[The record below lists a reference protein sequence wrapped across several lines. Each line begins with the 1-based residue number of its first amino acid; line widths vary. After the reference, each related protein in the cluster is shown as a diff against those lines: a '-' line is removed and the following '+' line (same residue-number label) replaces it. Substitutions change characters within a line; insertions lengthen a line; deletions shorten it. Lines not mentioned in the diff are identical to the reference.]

1 MIKYISILIL
11 LLAGV
16 LKAQT
21 LEQKLLLCGND
32 MVNGGGFSFYYQ
44 LKGSNLS
51 LSNTLAFLNV
61 DLVYDSTAIRFT
73 AGSEWYSQISDS
85 NGYKS
90 YIQSNESDSGVYR
103 AVRISIV
110 SPEVNSDGTNTK
122 SGYNIE
128 DTYRNLL
135 KVNFIILDNTKK
147 VNILIINET
156 NQIGLFA
163 NKGNNP
169 NTFDMT
175 DVKLSAPVMLYDVP
189 LPVQLTEF
197 KAAAEKRDV
206 NLKWKTTFE
215 QNNFGFEIERKPA
228 GGDFAKVGFIQGNN
242 KNSSYSFK
250 DKKLNNGKYSYRL
263 KQIDNNGNYEYFSL
277 SGEITIG
284 VPQQYTLSQN
294 YPNPFNPSTKIDI
307 ELPSDSRI
315 SIKVY
320 DMLGRE
326 VKMLVNNEYLQ
337 AGYHTVELNSSTMS
351 SGTYFYR
358 MNATDVSGKNMN
370 LVKKMTVVK

>member
-1 MIKYISILIL
+1 MIKYTIILVL

-16 LKAQT
+16 IKAQT
-21 LEQKLLLCGND
+21 LEQKLLIGDND
-32 MVNGGGFSFYYQ
+32 MVNGGRFSFYYQ
-44 LKGSNLS
+44 LKGSNLPA
-51 LSNTLAFLNV
+51 SNTLAFLNV
-61 DLVYDSTAIRFT
+61 DMIYDSSAIRFIG
-73 AGSEWYSQISDS
+73 GSEWYTQISDS

-90 YIQSNESDSGVYR
+90 FIQSNEGDPGITR
-103 AVRISIV
+103 ALRISIV
-110 SPEVNSDGTNTK
+110 SPDVNSDGKNTK
-122 SGYNIE
+122 PGYDIE
-128 DTYRNLL
+128 NTYRNLL
-135 KVNFIILDNTKK
+135 KINFIILDNTKT
-147 VNILIINET
+147 VNILIKNET

-175 DVKLSAPVMLYDVP
+175 DVKLSSPVMLNDIP
-189 LPVQLTEF
+189 LPIQLAEF
-197 KAAAEKRDV
+197 KAAATGRDV
-206 NLKWKTTFE
+206 NLVWKTSFE
-215 QNNFGFEIERKPA
+215 QNNFGFDIERKSRD
-228 GGDFAKVGFIQGNN
+228 GDYTKVGFIQGNN

-277 SGEITIG
+277 NAEITIG
-284 VPQQYTLSQN
+284 LPQHFNLSQN
-294 YPNPFNPSTKIDI
+294 YPNPFNPSTKIDF

-315 SIKVY
+315 SIQLY

-326 VKMLVNNEYLQ
+326 VKTLVNNENLQ
-337 AGYHTVELNSSTMS
+337 AGYHTIELNSSTMS

-358 MNATDVSGKNMN
+358 MNATDASGKNMN